1 MRGRNVQLAEKVF
14 ASPPLEQDFGKESF
28 WNSITHGQRHAER
41 RGNRVVQAKGSLGLR
56 DVENELKAAVLA
68 EEFHY

>member
-1 MRGRNVQLAEKVF
+1 LAEKVF

-41 RGNRVVQAKGSLGLR
+41 TGKGLLQANGSLGLR
-56 DVENELKAAVLA
+56 DVENEMKTIVLS
-68 EEFHY
+68 EELHN